1 VAGRLPVAPFLY
13 PIIDVPRV
21 PREAVGEAVAALA
34 RAGVALIQ
42 LRAKD
47 LSDGEFLSAAR
58 EATVAAHALGARLV
72 VNDRADV
79 ARLAAADG
87 VHLGQGDLPPEDA
100 RKVLP
105 ADALVGHSTHN
116 MEQVLRAL
124 EQPIDYVAVGPV
136 FPTGSKGNPDPVVGV
151 AFVRDVRGRTR
162 LPIVAIGGIVPENAA
177 EVVSAGA
184 DGIAVIGGLLARDG
198 DITRAV
204 RRYREAVRG
213 LS

>member
-1 VAGRLPVAPFLY
+1 VAGRLPLAPFLY

-21 PREAVGEAVAALA
+21 PREAVGDAVAALA
-34 RAGVALIQ
+34 RAGAALIQ
-42 LRAKD
+42 LRAKA
-47 LSDGEFLSAAR
+47 LPDGEFLCAAR

-72 VNDRADV
+72 VNDRADI

-87 VHLGQGDLPPEDA
+87 VHLGQGDLLPEDA

-136 FPTGSKGNPDPVVGV
+136 FRTGSKSDPDPVVGV
-151 AFVRDVRGRTR
+151 SFVCDVRGRTR
-162 LPIVAIGGIVPENAA
+162 LPIVAVGGIVPGNAA
-177 EVVSAGA
+177 EVVAAGA
-184 DGIAVIGGLLARDG
+184 DGIAVIGGLLVGGG
-198 DITRAV
+198 DIEGAV
-204 RRYREAVRG
+204 RRYREVVRG